1 MAVAFQPI
9 SIIIGIYREETLMTS
24 KMEILP
30 DDGTAVLF
38 TVSETLGMHFWIDE
52 DAVFMSAPSYATGGG
67 CDMDNAIAVEDW
79 ENFDELSAHEL
90 SHLFGFVFKMC
101 VLKRDYVRIGY
112 YSKVFGGTE

>member
-1 MAVAFQPI
+1 
-9 SIIIGIYREETLMTS
+9 MTS

-112 YSKVFGGTE
+112 YSKVFGGTNND

>member
-1 MAVAFQPI
+1 
-9 SIIIGIYREETLMTS
+9 MTS

-30 DDGTAVLF
+30 DDGTATLF

-79 ENFDELSAHEL
+79 ESFSELTPDDL

-101 VLKRDYVRIGY
+101 ILKRDYVRIGY
-112 YSKVFGGTE
+112 YSKVFGGTDND

>member
-1 MAVAFQPI
+1 
-9 SIIIGIYREETLMTS
+9 MTQN
-24 KMEILP
+24 ITVVP
-30 DDGTAVLF
+30 DDGTAQLI
-38 TVSETLGMHFWIDE
+38 THSELLGYSFWIDE

-112 YSKVFGGTE
+112 YSKVFGGTD